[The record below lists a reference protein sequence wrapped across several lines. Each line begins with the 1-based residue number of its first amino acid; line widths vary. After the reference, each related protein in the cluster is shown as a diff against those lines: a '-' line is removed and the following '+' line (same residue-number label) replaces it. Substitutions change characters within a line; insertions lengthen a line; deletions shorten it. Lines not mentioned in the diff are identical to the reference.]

1 AGSNSDQ
8 PACLD
13 VSRRHHEGR
22 AGGRAYAQ
30 GYPTPNDRLQCDRA
44 LNAKPELNDIQA
56 CPLLADFVA
65 KLFFASERATLIQD
79 GASTRNIDSDL
90 EPGNW
95 RRTQSKSNPSPLP
108 NSLLTGKLTGN
119 FVKIASL
126 MRFCTLTRQQIQK
139 LAAKFPTQQNRELFR
154 RNREF

>member
-79 GASTRNIDSDL
+79 RASTCNIDSGL
-90 EPGNW
+90 EPGTS
-95 RRTQSKSNPSPLP
+95 RREWDSHPRYACPYTRFPSVRLQPLGHP
-108 NSLLTGKLTGN
+108 S
-119 FVKIASL
+119 
-126 MRFCTLTRQQIQK
+126 
-139 LAAKFPTQQNRELFR
+139 
-154 RNREF
+154 